1 MPQFFSNKRLIILL
15 VSIIVLVA
23 MIGFSMKDRE
33 ELSWP
38 EQFLKDTV
46 GASQSLFYKPANS
59 VAGFFENLSEMKHM
73 YKENKLLKSK
83 LDEYA
88 QLSVDVQGLKKENKT
103 LKSQLEKE
111 ADLTEYK
118 VREAAVIGRSPDRW
132 NKVIFVNKGYR
143 DGVKSKMAVISA
155 QGFIGKVAKVSAF
168 HSTVQL
174 ISDSDRTNRISAIAE
189 GDKRIFGMIE
199 GYDSKKQAL
208 MFKKI
213 PVEAKIKKGQKVITS
228 GLGEVFP
235 RGLLIGTVTDVKPDE
250 YGLTQTAY
258 LKPSADLYDL
268 DHVMILERTMQQID
282 DSELKAK
289 EEE

>member
-15 VSIIVLVA
+15 ASIIILVA

-46 GASQSLFYKPANS
+46 GVSQSLFYKPANS
-59 VAGFFENLSEMKHM
+59 IAGFFENLTEMKHM
-73 YKENKLLKSK
+73 YHENKLLKSK

-88 QLSVDVQGLKKENKT
+88 QLSVDVQELKKENKT

-118 VREAAVIGRSPDRW
+118 VREASVIGRSPDRW
-132 NKVIFVNKGYR
+132 NKFIFVNKGYR
-143 DGVKSKMAVISA
+143 DGVKSKMAVVSPE
-155 QGFIGKVAKVSAF
+155 GFIGKVAKVSAF
-168 HSTVQL
+168 HSTIQL
-174 ISDSDRTNRISAIAE
+174 ISDNDRTNRISAIAE
-189 GDKRIFGMIE
+189 SNKRIFGMIE

-208 MFKKI
+208 LFKKI
-213 PVEAKIKKGQKVITS
+213 PVNAKLEKGQKVITS

-235 RGLLIGTVTDVKPDE
+235 RGLLIGTVKEVKPDE
-250 YGLTQTAY
+250 YGLTKTAY
-258 LKPSADLYDL
+258 LKPSANLYDL
-268 DHVMILERTMQQID
+268 DHVMILDRSMPQVDEN
-282 DSELKAK
+282 EFKAK

>member
-15 VSIIVLVA
+15 ASIIVLVA

-46 GASQSLFYKPANS
+46 GVSQSLFYKPANS
-59 VAGFFENLSEMKHM
+59 IAGFFENLTEMKHM
-73 YKENKLLKSK
+73 YQENKQLKSK

-88 QLSVDVQGLKKENKT
+88 QLSVDVKELKKENKT
-103 LKSQLEKE
+103 LKNQLEKE

-118 VREAAVIGRSPDRW
+118 VKEASVIGRSPDRW
-132 NKVIFVNKGYR
+132 NKFIFVNKGYR
-143 DGVKSKMAVISA
+143 DGVKPKMAVVSPE
-155 QGFIGKVAKVSAF
+155 GFIGKVAKVSAF
-168 HSTVQL
+168 HSTIRL
-174 ISDSDRTNRISAIAE
+174 ISDNERTNRISAIAE
-189 GDKRIFGMIE
+189 SNKRIFGMIE

-208 MFKKI
+208 LFKKI
-213 PVEAKIKKGQKVITS
+213 PVDAKLKKGQKVITS

-235 RGLLIGTVTDVKPDE
+235 RGLLIGTVKEVKPDE
-250 YGLTQTAY
+250 YGLTKTAY
-258 LKPSADLYDL
+258 LKPSANLYDL
-268 DHVMILERTMQQID
+268 DHVMILDRSMPQVDEN
-282 DSELKAK
+282 EFKAK